1 MTSPRSGRVTPPS
14 RRSTG
19 AQMPAVER
27 GVVGAVG
34 VFLLTAGVRGGPPWQ
49 RLLLGGL
56 GAGLTA
62 LAVGGG
68 SPVATALKVRQ
79 NEDGDVLVGD
89 AVTVGKP
96 ADELYAVWRDF
107 SRLPGLMKHLERV
120 EVLDERRSR
129 WTVKAP
135 AGYSGGEVSWEAE
148 MTADQPGRRIA
159 WRSLPGAAIENSGE
173 VLFRPAPG
181 DRGTEVIVRLT
192 YRPPGGSTGAVLAR
206 IAGQEPSQ
214 QLRDDLMRFKREQ
227 ELGFH
232 PTTHGQSSGRAGEAG
247 PENGAGG
254 QA

>member
-1 MTSPRSGRVTPPS
+1 
-14 RRSTG
+14 
-19 AQMPAVER
+19 MPAVER
-27 GVVGAVG
+27 GVVGALG
-34 VFLLTAGVRGGPPWQ
+34 VFLLTAGLRGGSAWQ
-49 RLLLGGL
+49 RLVLGGL

-62 LAVGGG
+62 VAVTGS
-68 SPVATALKVRQ
+68 SPVATAFKVRQ

-96 ADELYAVWRDF
+96 ADELYAIWRDF
-107 SRLPGLMKHLERV
+107 AGLPRLMKHLKRV

-129 WTVKAP
+129 WTVQAP
-135 AGYSGGEVSWEAE
+135 AGYAGGEVSWEAE

-159 WRSLPGAAIENSGE
+159 WRSLPGAAVENSGE

-192 YRPPGGSTGAVLAR
+192 YRPPGGSVGALVAR

-232 PTTHGQSSGRAGEAG
+232 PTTQGQSSGRAGSSGQNAG
-247 PENGAGG
+247 RGG